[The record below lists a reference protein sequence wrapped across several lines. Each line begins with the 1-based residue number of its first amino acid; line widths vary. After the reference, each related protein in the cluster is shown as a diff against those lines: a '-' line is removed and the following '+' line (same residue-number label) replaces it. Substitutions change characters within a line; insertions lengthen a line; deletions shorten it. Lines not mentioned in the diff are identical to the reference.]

1 MEWNIIRKEHEEMF
15 VKAIHELD
23 MIKVRGE
30 AEIDTWEIAIKMQED
45 AINQLFEHIPAL
57 KHAGVKID
65 LMTNITP
72 MLDSRKQFIMN
83 IEKHRVI
90 LEKKCATILHVGDA
104 YMNGDSTME
113 EFHMAKQ
120 DIDLAMDA
128 FQKDS
133 EWNYSQILK
142 QQEE

>member
-23 MIKVRGE
+23 IVKARGE
-30 AEIDTWEIAIKMQED
+30 AEIDTWEISIKMQENN
-45 AINQLFEHIPAL
+45 INKLFEHIPAL
-57 KHAGVKID
+57 KNAGLKMD
-65 LMTNITP
+65 LMTSVAP
-72 MLDSRKQFIMN
+72 MLDNRKQFLMN
-83 IEKHRVI
+83 IEKHRGI
-90 LEKKCATILHVGDA
+90 LERKCATLLHVGDA
-104 YMNGDSTME
+104 YMNGDATME

-128 FQKDS
+128 FEKDS
-133 EWNYSQILK
+133 EWKYLK